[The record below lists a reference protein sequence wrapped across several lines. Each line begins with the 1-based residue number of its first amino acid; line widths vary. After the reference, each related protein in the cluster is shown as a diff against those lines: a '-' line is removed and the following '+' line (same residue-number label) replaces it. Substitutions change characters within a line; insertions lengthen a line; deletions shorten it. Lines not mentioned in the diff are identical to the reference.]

1 MQKIFLKYLDC
12 KHIEHLNLSTIKVK
26 PTCPRSYLGNQ
37 GKLPSR
43 VISITQC
50 NECCGY
56 SAREDGQLNTFND
69 ERSF

>member
-1 MQKIFLKYLDC
+1 MKTYLKYLDC
-12 KHIEHLNLSTIKVK
+12 KHIECLRTITAKVK

-37 GKLPSR
+37 VKLPSR
-43 VISITQC
+43 IISIVQC

-56 SAREDGQLNTFND
+56 SAREDGQLNTFD